1 MPLQFWDG
9 HSKTDMVVLHAASGG
24 GRKGVHMVTRL
35 RSAWRR
41 DDGVTTVEYAVC
53 LLVASAFGGIM
64 LKIVS
69 SSTVQAALTG
79 LVKRALG

>member
-1 MPLQFWDG
+1 MLVQ
-9 HSKTDMVVLHAASGG
+9 HAAPSGG
-24 GRKGVHMVTRL
+24 RREGTQMMKKL
-35 RSAWRR
+35 RSTWRR

-53 LLVASAFGGIM
+53 LLVASAFGGTM

-69 SSTVQAALTG
+69 GSTVQAALTG

>member
-1 MPLQFWDG
+1 MM
-9 HSKTDMVVLHAASGG
+9 K
-24 GRKGVHMVTRL
+24 KL
-35 RSAWRR
+35 RSTWRR

-53 LLVASAFGGIM
+53 LLVASAFGGTM

-69 SSTVQAALTG
+69 GSTVQAALTG

>member
-1 MPLQFWDG
+1 ML
-9 HSKTDMVVLHAASGG
+9 VVHAAEGG
-24 GRKGVHMVTRL
+24 DEERDQMVKKL
-35 RSAWRR
+35 SSMWRR

-53 LLVASAFGGIM
+53 LLVASAFGGMM

-69 SSTVQAALTG
+69 GSTVQAALTA

>member
-1 MPLQFWDG
+1 MLVG
-9 HSKTDMVVLHAASGG
+9 HAASSDGTRG
-24 GRKGVHMVTRL
+24 KEIQMMRKL
-35 RSAWRR
+35 RSTWRR

-53 LLVASAFGGIM
+53 LLVASAFGGTM

-69 SSTVQAALTG
+69 GSTVQAALTG